1 MFVYKHTETV
11 EYIKKSSLLFKT
23 LRSKLYGCITREFLG
38 LRSRKFKVLFLYELE
53 HIGRLSN
60 LH

>member
-1 MFVYKHTETV
+1 MFVYKHTEIV

-38 LRSRKFKVLFLYELE
+38 LRSRKFQGIIF
-53 HIGRLSN
+53 I
-60 LH
+60 